1 MFGVLGNKPLSMKKS
16 ALLILVA
23 LSFFACKKET
33 EPPRTR
39 IVVGNL
45 KFTINPSIQPPFTYY
60 LPINGVFIGALA
72 QLEAEHIDTAE
83 IKNIR
88 PSRATLTA
96 LFGNGNLDFIQAAS
110 IRLCQLGDNE
120 ENCGQEVFYRDP
132 TPFDIGAELELGGSA
147 VKDVRDYVLQ
157 KQINVQVK
165 LESLR
170 DVPQG
175 TFEVVVEMEFEVR

>member
-1 MFGVLGNKPLSMKKS
+1 MFNVLGNKPLSMKKS

-23 LSFFACKKET
+23 LFFFTCKKET

-60 LPINGVFIGALA
+60 LPINSVFLGAIPQLA
-72 QLEAEHIDTAE
+72 AENIDTAE

-96 LFGNGNLDFIQAAS
+96 LFGNGNLDFIQAVS
-110 IRLCQLGDNE
+110 IRICQLGDNI

-132 TPFDIGAELELGGSA
+132 TPFDVGAELELGGSA
-147 VKDVRDYVLQ
+147 VNDVRDYVLQ
-157 KQINVQVK
+157 KEVNVQVVM
-165 LESLR
+165 ESLR
-170 DVPQG
+170 DIPQG
-175 TFEVVVEMEFEVR
+175 TFEVVLEMEFEVR